1 MFAELGEIKFQV
13 VGSPEHL
20 EAERRY
26 DYAEHDVI
34 EARPRLQW
42 LADGLERLVLDL
54 MFHVSFTNPAAELAA
69 LRAAANAHQALALV
83 LGDGTLRGY
92 FVIESIATRS
102 AQLGANG
109 APIAVAARVELKEF
123 TLDSELD
130 PSAPPLAPFTP
141 LALVNA
147 AAASGAAA
155 PLASSAAPL
164 AAVSPEGVTAIL
176 NRPAPAGAIAPNLL
190 PADVPT
196 SVITRSAAR

>member
-34 EARPRLQW
+34 EAPPRLQW
-42 LADGLERLVLDL
+42 LSNGLERLVLDL
-54 MFHVSFTNPAAELAA
+54 IFHASFSNPTSGLAA
-69 LRAAANAHQALALV
+69 LRAAANAHQALPLV
-83 LGDGTLRGY
+83 MGDGTLWGY

-102 AQLGANG
+102 TQLGANG
-109 APIAVAARVELKEF
+109 TAIAVGARLELKEF
-123 TLDSELD
+123 APGAELD

-141 LALVNA
+141 LALVNG
-147 AAASGAAA
+147 AAASGSAATGASSSTPLA
-155 PLASSAAPL
+155 PL
-164 AAVSPEGVTAIL
+164 SPQGVTAIL
-176 NRPAPAGAIAPNLL
+176 SNAPPAGAITPNLL
-190 PADVPT
+190 PDDVPI